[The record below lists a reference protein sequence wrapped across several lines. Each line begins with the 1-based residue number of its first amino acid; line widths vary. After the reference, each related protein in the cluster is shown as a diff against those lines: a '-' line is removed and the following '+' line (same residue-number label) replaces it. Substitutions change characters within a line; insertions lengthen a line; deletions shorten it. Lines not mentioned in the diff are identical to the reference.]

1 MKKLFKLFALLA
13 SVAVLTACGGT
24 ETSTPTD
31 SPEASPTESSEAF
44 PTESSEASPTESSEA
59 FPTESSEAFPTE
71 SPEAFPTESSEA
83 FPTESPEATTSLETL
98 TAVKLI
104 PVAVFK
110 EIDINQQGEITQVQ
124 FVEYFAVKKKELTK
138 EDAEKNFQE
147 LDKDGT
153 GTLTKEEATGEK

>member
-1 MKKLFKLFALLA
+1 MKKLFKLFTLLA

-24 ETSTPTD
+24 ETTTPTD
-31 SPEASPTESSEAF
+31 SPEASPTES
-44 PTESSEASPTESSEA
+44 PEAS
-59 FPTESSEAFPTE
+59 
-71 SPEAFPTESSEA
+71 
-83 FPTESPEATTSLETL
+83 PTESPEATTSLETV

>member
-1 MKKLFKLFALLA
+1 MLDELSSHFTRQYPRILAPLGRGVCQKSDIQYAYQLFFVPARGKKTMKKLFKLFALLA

-24 ETSTPTD
+24 ETTTPTD
-31 SPEASPTESSEAF
+31 SPEASPTES
-44 PTESSEASPTESSEA
+44 
-59 FPTESSEAFPTE
+59 
-71 SPEAFPTESSEA
+71 
-83 FPTESPEATTSLETL
+83 PEATTSLETV

-104 PVAVFK
+104 PIAVFK

>member
-24 ETSTPTD
+24 ETTTPTD
-31 SPEASPTESSEAF
+31 SPEASLTES
-44 PTESSEASPTESSEA
+44 PEASPTES
-59 FPTESSEAFPTE
+59 
-71 SPEAFPTESSEA
+71 PEAS
-83 FPTESPEATTSLETL
+83 PTESPEATTSLETL

-104 PVAVFK
+104 PVAIFK

>member
-1 MKKLFKLFALLA
+1 MEKLAKLLVLLA
-13 SVAVLTACGGT
+13 SVSVLTACGGT
-24 ETSTPTD
+24 ETTTPTD
-31 SPEASPTESSEAF
+31 SPEASL
-44 PTESSEASPTESSEA
+44 
-59 FPTESSEAFPTE
+59 TE
-71 SPEAFPTESSEA
+71 SPEAFPTESPEA
-83 FPTESPEATTSLETL
+83 SPTESPEATKSLETL